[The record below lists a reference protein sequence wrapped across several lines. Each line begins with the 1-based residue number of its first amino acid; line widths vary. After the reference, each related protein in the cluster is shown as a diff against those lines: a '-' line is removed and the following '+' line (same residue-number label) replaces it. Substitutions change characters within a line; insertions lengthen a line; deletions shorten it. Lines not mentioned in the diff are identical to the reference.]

1 MGSGLRSGRWAI
13 GAHPPAIKAIPWW
26 GDKDLGPLTLSPGIP
41 WKPAIP
47 GYPFRPGKPRSPV
60 EPGGPGLPLSPLMR
74 LGKPGAPG
82 KPGGPGW
89 PASPLSPG
97 KEAKVLGKHSG
108 QKKICSPSSRCPG
121 SQAGKRKVWGQ
132 LAWGRRRCRR
142 RQWHPTPVLLPR
154 KSHGWRSLVGCSPWG
169 R

>member
-1 MGSGLRSGRWAI
+1 MEGDSGLRSEKVGNR
-13 GAHPPAIKAIPWW
+13 GPTSAIKAVPWW
-26 GDKDLGPLTLSPGIP
+26 GDKDLGPLTLSPR
-41 WKPAIP
+41 IP
-47 GYPFRPGKPRSPV
+47 GKPVIPGCPFRPGFSCSPV

-108 QKKICSPSSRCPG
+108 QEKICSPK
-121 SQAGKRKVWGQ
+121 Q
-132 LAWGRRRCRR
+132 
-142 RQWHPTPVLLPR
+142 
-154 KSHGWRSLVGCSPWG
+154 
-169 R
+169 